1 MKKKII
7 CLCVFLCLLMV
18 SCAQTLQA
26 NPNTE
31 STAPSTYA
39 PPTTT
44 QSQPL
49 PTPAPTT
56 EPTTHPSDP
65 PEPSTTEVPT
75 TVSAELAAY
84 NALFGDWKSWY
95 NRALT
100 CQYESPKDLNLLD
113 FFYCGFGD
121 ERIPTDAE
129 WEALKDLQG
138 FNENYDFFRLPV
150 DKMNE
155 VLSIYFG
162 ITLEDV
168 EPAGFKELAYLESTN
183 CYYFMATGA
192 RIAES
197 FAAISAET
205 SAAGN
210 ITLRY
215 TLWNDTEVFAVVLRP
230 TDDGYIILSNVA
242 E

>member
-1 MKKKII
+1 MKKTVI
-7 CLCVFLCLLMV
+7 CLCVFLCLLMA
-18 SCAQTLQA
+18 SCAQSLST

-31 STAPSTYA
+31 GTAA
-39 PPTTT
+39 PPITT

-49 PTPAPTT
+49 PTTEPAMVPTT
-56 EPTTHPSDP
+56 EPSDLP
-65 PEPSTTEVPT
+65 VPSTTEVPT
-75 TVSAELAAY
+75 TVSAELEAY

-100 CQYESPKDLNLLD
+100 CQYASPKELDLLT
-113 FFYCGFGD
+113 FFYCGFAD
-121 ERIPTDAE
+121 ERTKTDAE

-150 DKMNE
+150 DKINE
-155 VLSIYFG
+155 VLSVYFG

-168 EPAGFKELAYLESTN
+168 ESAGFKELAYLESTN

-205 SAAGN
+205 SADGN

-215 TLWNDTEVFAVVLRP
+215 TLWNDPEVFAVVLRP